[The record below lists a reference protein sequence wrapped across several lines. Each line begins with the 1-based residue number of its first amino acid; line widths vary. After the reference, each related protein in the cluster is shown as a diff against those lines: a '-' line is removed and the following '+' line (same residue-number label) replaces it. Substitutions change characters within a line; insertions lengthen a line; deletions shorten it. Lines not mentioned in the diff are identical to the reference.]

1 MDFSFFIWAKKF
13 LCGYVSIE
21 IFMCNTYYLT
31 GFFYKVQVYLGV
43 FCSIWWRTHIIDL
56 CWKSKYNVSKKNLN
70 LELLPRHWTLIK
82 DAFFSL
88 WPLKEVENRKKVD
101 LERCVSLRRKLWE
114 ITIDSEWPLC
124 MQKLPLEGTSSI
136 TYYFHLDQRYTYR
149 VLQTI

>member
-1 MDFSFFIWAKKF
+1 MYWNIHVQYILSN
-13 LCGYVSIE
+13 Y
-21 IFMCNTYYLT
+21 
-31 GFFYKVQVYLGV
+31 FFYKVQVYLGV
-43 FCSIWWRTHIIDL
+43 FLFNMMTCTLNILLIITDL

-70 LELLPRHWTLIK
+70 LKLLRRHWTLIK

-88 WPLKEVENRKKVD
+88 WPLKVVENRKKVD
-101 LERCVSLRRKLWE
+101 LKRCVSLRRKLWE